1 MWAVVLT
8 MYGVLNFKSLLGA
21 KWLPLLFGATSVG
34 CRNVQKFLLLQVQTK
49 KRKCIQVKKKSV
61 FANYNALN
69 AFEEMNQCHF
79 CLPLST
85 AFLVSVAI
93 LPCLVEPK
101 YINTIIRGAVG
112 GAVSSVLLSNK
123 QRPGGITCHDSYMT
137 GSCYHTPSAEVW
149 KPWSFCCD
157 HLFFKLLLTIWLSVK
172 FIYLKMLI
180 TVICNHFIFRF
191 SNVQQSPVGGLRIY

>member
-1 MWAVVLT
+1 MECWILRVYWEQNDCPSSLVPLQLVAEMFRNFCYYKCKLRKENVYKCLT
-8 MYGVLNFKSLLGA
+8 E
-21 KWLPLLFGATSVG
+21 
-34 CRNVQKFLLLQVQTK
+34 
-49 KRKCIQVKKKSV
+49 KKSV

-101 YINTIIRGAVG
+101 YINTIIRG
-112 GAVSSVLLSNK
+112 
-123 QRPGGITCHDSYMT
+123 GITCHDSYMT
-137 GSCYHTPSAEVW
+137 GICYHTPSAEVW

>member
-1 MWAVVLT
+1 MECWILRVYWEQNDCPSSLVPLQLVAEMFRNFCYYKCKLRKENVYKCLT
-8 MYGVLNFKSLLGA
+8 E
-21 KWLPLLFGATSVG
+21 
-34 CRNVQKFLLLQVQTK
+34 
-49 KRKCIQVKKKSV
+49 KKSV

-191 SNVQQSPVGGLRIY
+191 SNVQQSPAGGLRIY